1 MTDQTI
7 DAKKHFATARRQLID
22 RPLKDFGF
30 KPYKTSVLGRLTED
44 NVFQFIDFHKYRF
57 GGQFTVEIAIRPL
70 YCPHD
75 DHLTLL
81 PGNRL
86 YSMATNGKSDKWWM
100 YSNEQEANESFAEVH
115 KLIADFAFPFF
126 DATLTSK
133 QIIKSYERNFLGAS
147 KFGKR
152 ISWGTIGWED
162 FDFGHIYL
170 RGGDNKNALKHF
182 HKCFKEFNN
191 DSRDWAQTAAK
202 KCLDIKA
209 IINSGQQNIE
219 QYLIDTIKDSKQKLK
234 LSQW

>member
-1 MTDQTI
+1 MTEQTNNI
-7 DAKKHFATARRQLID
+7 KKHFATARREFID
-22 RPLKDFGF
+22 KPLKELGF
-30 KPYKTSVLGRLTED
+30 KPYKSSILGRLTDD
-44 NVFQFIDFHKYRF
+44 NVFQFIDFHKSKY
-57 GGQFTVEIAIRPL
+57 GGQFTIDIAIRPM
-70 YCPHD
+70 YCPHED
-75 DHLTLL
+75 YLSLL

-86 YSMATNGKSDKWWM
+86 YSMATNGKSDKWWTH
-100 YSNEQEANESFAEVH
+100 STQQETDESFKEIY
-115 KLIADFAFPFF
+115 KLIQDFALPFF

-170 RGGDNKNALKHF
+170 RYGDNKNALKHF
-182 HKCFKEFNN
+182 NKCFKEFNT

-209 IINSGQQNIE
+209 IINSGQHNIE
-219 QYLIDTIKDSKQKLK
+219 QYLVDTIKDSKQKLK
-234 LSQW
+234 LDQW